1 MADEGD
7 GAGTRGGA
15 PAASRGKPPAEQE
28 ERRMDDEKP
37 RTQGTGAMGTQERE
51 ERITG
56 SVGVKNRKGEVVN
69 PGSTTS
75 PKGGPGFGEPRQGA
89 PTDEHPDASE

>member
-1 MADEGD
+1 MENAKEN
-7 GAGTRGGA
+7 
-15 PAASRGKPPAEQE
+15 
-28 ERRMDDEKP
+28 EKP
-37 RTQGTGAMGTQERE
+37 RTLGTGAMGTQERE

-75 PKGGPGFGEPRQGA
+75 PKGGRGIGEPQQGA
-89 PTDEHPDASE
+89 APDGHPDASE